1 MRLAELQGWRS
12 RGNLRNA
19 FLQYRDDI
27 LNHVGILGILLSET
41 NKECY
46 GLAGTVQF
54 RAFAVWVYDFCGF
67 QPWRFPGTGGA

>member
-1 MRLAELQGWRS
+1 MKPS
-12 RGNLRNA
+12 DA

-27 LNHVGILGILLSET
+27 LNQIGIFGFLLSET

-54 RAFAVWVYDFCGF
+54 HTLAVWVSDFCDS
-67 QPWRFPGTGGA
+67 QP

>member
-1 MRLAELQGWRS
+1 MKALD
-12 RGNLRNA
+12 A

-27 LNHVGILGILLSET
+27 LSHVGILGFLLSET

-54 RAFAVWVYDFCGF
+54 RTLAVWVSDFCGL
-67 QPWRFPGTGGA
+67 QP